1 MGERATIEIVDEM
14 GEHSPAHIYVHW
26 HGEHE
31 AVCQFVK
38 EASTKMRKSSAEYAA
53 ARLVAH
59 ICNSIDNNSDA
70 LSVGLQQPGD
80 NEQAAALLDHGHY
93 IVDMGEG
100 TVTQYSRW
108 IPHGE
113 VVRETSL
120 EFYGG

>member
-14 GEHSPAHIYVHW
+14 GEHFLLTSTFIGMANMNRS
-26 HGEHE
+26 
-31 AVCQFVK
+31 
-38 EASTKMRKSSAEYAA
+38 ASLSGKRQQRCGRVVPEYAA

-59 ICNSIDNNSDA
+59 ICNSIDKNEGA
-70 LSVGLQQPGD
+70 MSVGLQEPGD

>member
-31 AVCQFVK
+31 QVCQFVK
-38 EASTKMRKSSAEYAA
+38 EASTKMRKCSAEYAA

-70 LSVGLQQPGD
+70 RCRLVCNS
-80 NEQAAALLDHGHY
+80 QAITNKRPLC
-93 IVDMGEG
+93 
-100 TVTQYSRW
+100 
-108 IPHGE
+108 
-113 VVRETSL
+113 
-120 EFYGG
+120 